1 MGAKYVQIILVYPY
15 IPSYIEFLFLSSESS
30 IVIIVKEYLGLANKV
45 ECCYVLR

>member
-1 MGAKYVQIILVYPY
+1 MGAKYVQILLVYPY

-30 IVIIVKEYLGLANKV
+30 IVKVYLGLANKV